1 MSVYE
6 AFTKVDYKNFKY
18 HINGKKYPRDH
29 KYISVKTNSV
39 TFMAHKQDNEPTL
52 TYCFE
57 ELKVRKQGNTYHI
70 LERKGKPVI
79 TFTGKQLRSI

>member
-1 MSVYE
+1 
-6 AFTKVDYKNFKY
+6 
-18 HINGKKYPRDH
+18 
-29 KYISVKTNSV
+29 
-39 TFMAHKQDNEPTL
+39 MAYKQDNEPTL

-57 ELKVRKQGNTYHI
+57 ELKVKKQGNTYHI